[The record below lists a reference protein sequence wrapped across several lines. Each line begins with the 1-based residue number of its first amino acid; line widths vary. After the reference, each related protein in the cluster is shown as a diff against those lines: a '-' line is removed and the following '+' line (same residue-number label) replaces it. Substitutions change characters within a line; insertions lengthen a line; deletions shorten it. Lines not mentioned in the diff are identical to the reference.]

1 MASSPGRARS
11 ILKYVR
17 WRTDASAAQREN
29 SVLLSLRSKITDLAK
44 DDRPGAGALRR
55 EISEIFMAQA
65 LRVFSRLAAVAGLA
79 VSLAGCLGYEGV
91 VNRGA
96 VLDSRSTG
104 QIKPGM
110 PAQQVMTVLGTP
122 STTSTVGGDAWYYV
136 SQRIER
142 QFAFMPQNITDQRV
156 YAVYFDKS
164 KKVQRV
170 ADYGM
175 EDGKPI
181 DFITRTTPSAGPE
194 YHLLQGMLSKV
205 SNLF

>member
-1 MASSPGRARS
+1 
-11 ILKYVR
+11 
-17 WRTDASAAQREN
+17 
-29 SVLLSLRSKITDLAK
+29 
-44 DDRPGAGALRR
+44 
-55 EISEIFMAQA
+55 MAQA
-65 LRVFSRLAAVAGLA
+65 LRIASRAAVLAGLA
-79 VSLAGCLGYEGV
+79 MSLSGCLGYEGV

-110 PAQQVMTVLGTP
+110 PAQQVMSTLGTP

-136 SQRIER
+136 SQKIER
-142 QFAFMPQNITDQRV
+142 KFAFMPQNITEQRV

-164 KKVQRV
+164 KRVQRV

-181 DFITRTTPSAGPE
+181 DFITRTTPTAGPE

-205 SNLF
+205 TNLF

>member
-1 MASSPGRARS
+1 MAAH
-11 ILKYVR
+11 
-17 WRTDASAAQREN
+17 D
-29 SVLLSLRSKITDLAK
+29 LR
-44 DDRPGAGALRR
+44 
-55 EISEIFMAQA
+55 IF
-65 LRVFSRLAAVAGLA
+65 LRLAAACGVA

-91 VNRGA
+91 INRGA
-96 VLDSRSTG
+96 VIDARSTA
-104 QIKPGM
+104 QVKPGM
-110 PAQQVMTVLGTP
+110 SAQQVLTALGTP

-164 KKVQRV
+164 KKVQRL

-181 DFITRTTPSAGPE
+181 DFITRTTPTAGPE

-205 SNLF
+205 TNLL

>member
-1 MASSPGRARS
+1 MAAH
-11 ILKYVR
+11 
-17 WRTDASAAQREN
+17 D
-29 SVLLSLRSKITDLAK
+29 LRICL
-44 DDRPGAGALRR
+44 
-55 EISEIFMAQA
+55 
-65 LRVFSRLAAVAGLA
+65 RLAAACGVA

-91 VNRGA
+91 INRGA
-96 VLDSRSTG
+96 VIDARSTA
-104 QIKPGM
+104 QVKPGM
-110 PAQQVMTVLGTP
+110 SAQQVLTALGTP

-164 KKVQRV
+164 KKVQRL

-181 DFITRTTPSAGPE
+181 DFITRTTPTAGPE

-205 SNLF
+205 TNLL

>member
-1 MASSPGRARS
+1 MAAH
-11 ILKYVR
+11 
-17 WRTDASAAQREN
+17 D
-29 SVLLSLRSKITDLAK
+29 LR
-44 DDRPGAGALRR
+44 
-55 EISEIFMAQA
+55 IF
-65 LRVFSRLAAVAGLA
+65 LRLAAACGVA

-91 VNRGA
+91 INRGA
-96 VLDSRSTG
+96 VIDARSTA
-104 QIKPGM
+104 QVKPGM
-110 PAQQVMTVLGTP
+110 SAQQVMSALGTP

-164 KKVQRV
+164 KKVQRL

-181 DFITRTTPSAGPE
+181 DFITRTTPTAGPE

-205 SNLF
+205 TNLL

>member
-1 MASSPGRARS
+1 
-11 ILKYVR
+11 
-17 WRTDASAAQREN
+17 
-29 SVLLSLRSKITDLAK
+29 
-44 DDRPGAGALRR
+44 
-55 EISEIFMAQA
+55 MAQA
-65 LRVFSRLAAVAGLA
+65 LRVASRLAAAVGVA

-96 VLDSRSTG
+96 VLDSRSTS

-110 PAQQVMTVLGTP
+110 NAQQVMSTLGTP

-142 QFAFMPQNITDQRV
+142 TFAFMPQNITEQRV

-181 DFITRTTPSAGPE
+181 DFITRTTPTAGPE

-205 SNLF
+205 GSLL

>member
-1 MASSPGRARS
+1 MAR
-11 ILKYVR
+11 
-17 WRTDASAAQREN
+17 
-29 SVLLSLRSKITDLAK
+29 
-44 DDRPGAGALRR
+44 ALR
-55 EISEIFMAQA
+55 IA
-65 LRVFSRLAAVAGLA
+65 SRLAAAAALA
-79 VSLAGCLGYEGV
+79 VSLSGCLGYEGV

-96 VLDSRSTG
+96 VLDTRSTS
-104 QIKPGM
+104 QVKPGM
-110 PAQQVMTVLGTP
+110 TAQQVMTALGTP

-142 QFAFMPQNITDQRV
+142 KFAFMPQNITEQRV

-181 DFITRTTPSAGPE
+181 DFISRTTPTAGPE

-205 SNLF
+205 GNLF

>member
-1 MASSPGRARS
+1 M
-11 ILKYVR
+11 
-17 WRTDASAAQREN
+17 
-29 SVLLSLRSKITDLAK
+29 
-44 DDRPGAGALRR
+44 
-55 EISEIFMAQA
+55 ISEIFMAQA
-65 LRVFSRLAAVAGLA
+65 LRVVSRLAAVAGLA
-79 VSLAGCLGYEGV
+79 ASLSACLGYEGV
-91 VNRGA
+91 VTRGA

-110 PAQQVMTVLGTP
+110 PAQQVMATLGTP

-181 DFITRTTPSAGPE
+181 DFISRTTPTAGPE

>member
-1 MASSPGRARS
+1 VG
-11 ILKYVR
+11 
-17 WRTDASAAQREN
+17 WRTDAAAIVPQKSA
-29 SVLLSLRSKITDLAK
+29 VLLSLRSKITELANSCT
-44 DDRPGAGALRR
+44 PGVALRR
-55 EISEIFMAQA
+55 RIAEKHMARA
-65 LRVFSRLAAVAGLA
+65 LRIASRLAAAA
-79 VSLAGCLGYEGV
+79 VTLSISGCLGYEGV

-96 VLDSRSTG
+96 VLDSRSTS
-104 QIKPGM
+104 QVKAGM
-110 PAQQVMTVLGTP
+110 TAQQVMTTLGTP

-142 QFAFMPQNITDQRV
+142 TFAFMPQNITEQRV
-156 YAVYFDKS
+156 YAVYFDKA

-181 DFITRTTPSAGPE
+181 DFISRTTPTAGPE

-205 SNLF
+205 GSFL

>member
-1 MASSPGRARS
+1 MAR
-11 ILKYVR
+11 
-17 WRTDASAAQREN
+17 
-29 SVLLSLRSKITDLAK
+29 
-44 DDRPGAGALRR
+44 ALR
-55 EISEIFMAQA
+55 IA
-65 LRVFSRLAAVAGLA
+65 SRLTAAAALA
-79 VSLAGCLGYEGV
+79 VSLSGCLGYEGV

-96 VLDSRSTG
+96 VLDSRSTS
-104 QIKPGM
+104 QVKPGM
-110 PAQQVMTVLGTP
+110 TAQQVMTALGTP

-142 QFAFMPQNITDQRV
+142 TFAFMPQNITEQRV

-181 DFITRTTPSAGPE
+181 DFISRTTPTAGPE

-205 SNLF
+205 GSLL